1 MLNECEASFVYK
13 VWSSFV
19 YKVALNHSVYL
30 LGANVYR
37 KLTMMPDVNENAMP
51 IAVITSIVL

>member
-1 MLNECEASFVYK
+1 M
-13 VWSSFV
+13 
-19 YKVALNHSVYL
+19 ALNHSVYL

-37 KLTMMPDVNENAMP
+37 KLTMIPGTYLVNADTMP